1 MSEFKAVTL
10 TNWEDVNTYFE
21 QGWEYE
27 DSRLIPNGKKDYF
40 YLFILVKRSEQI
52 LKVEKIN

>member
-10 TNWEDVNTYFE
+10 TNWEDVNPYFDD
-21 QGWEYE
+21 GWEYE

-40 YLFILVKRSEQI
+40 YLFILVKRSERI